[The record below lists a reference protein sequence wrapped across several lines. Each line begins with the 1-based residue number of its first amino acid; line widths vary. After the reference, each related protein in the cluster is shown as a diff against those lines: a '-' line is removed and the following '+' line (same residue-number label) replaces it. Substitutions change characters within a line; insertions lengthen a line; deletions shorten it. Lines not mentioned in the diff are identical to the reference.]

1 MLGAA
6 FTPLDWLAV
15 VHRELLLFSCLF
27 FALGSLDEFA
37 IDILYLVGR
46 LSGRIQT
53 PVIDRQDVEGRDL
66 SGPVAVIVPAWHE
79 EEVIGATMRHLLT
92 AWPQEQVRLYVGCYA
107 NDPATIEAAAR
118 AARGRARARIVI
130 HSGPGPTT
138 KADCMNRVYRAI
150 EEDERREDIRFRM
163 VVIHD
168 AEDMVDPAALPL
180 FDAAIA
186 KAELLQIPVLP
197 SPQAPSRWVSGHYM
211 DEFAEAHAK
220 AMVVRDWLG
229 AGIPS
234 AGVGCAIARDRLA
247 ILDARSKR
255 RGPFDADSLTEDY
268 ELGLRV
274 AEAGAKVAFLRVR
287 GSDGRLVA
295 TRAFFPHRL
304 ETAVRQKTR
313 WVCGIALQGWD
324 WMGWSGGVIDGWMR
338 LRDRRGPMAAL
349 VLFAA
354 YLLLVLSAVLLI
366 AQHLG
371 LARSLALTPLI
382 GTLLVAN
389 AVSLVWRS
397 AFRGIFTAREY
408 GLEEGV
414 RAVLRI
420 PLSNFIAILAGRRAV
435 VQYVAS
441 LRGAIV
447 TWDKTEHRGHPSLVP
462 GAPA

>member
-220 AMVVRDWLG
+220 GHFESTQDTLAFGGDVG
-229 AGIPS
+229 AS
-234 AGVGCAIARDRLA
+234 AATQLA
-247 ILDARSKR
+247 
-255 RGPFDADSLTEDY
+255 
-268 ELGLRV
+268 
-274 AEAGAKVAFLRVR
+274 AEGTIE
-287 GSDGRLVA
+287 G
-295 TRAFFPHRL
+295 
-304 ETAVRQKTR
+304 ETANGSFPKGAVEIMARTCMQ
-313 WVCGIALQGWD
+313 AEHLQ
-324 WMGWSGGVIDGWMR
+324 V
-338 LRDRRGPMAAL
+338 
-349 VLFAA
+349 
-354 YLLLVLSAVLLI
+354 
-366 AQHLG
+366 
-371 LARSLALTPLI
+371 
-382 GTLLVAN
+382 
-389 AVSLVWRS
+389 
-397 AFRGIFTAREY
+397 
-408 GLEEGV
+408 
-414 RAVLRI
+414 
-420 PLSNFIAILAGRRAV
+420 
-435 VQYVAS
+435 
-441 LRGAIV
+441 
-447 TWDKTEHRGHPSLVP
+447 
-462 GAPA
+462 